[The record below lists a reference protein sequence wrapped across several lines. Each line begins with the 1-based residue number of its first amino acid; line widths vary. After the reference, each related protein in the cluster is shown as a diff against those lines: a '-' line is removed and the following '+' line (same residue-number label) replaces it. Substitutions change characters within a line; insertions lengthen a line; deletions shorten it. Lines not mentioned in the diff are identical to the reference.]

1 MRVSDVLLESPTV
14 GLLGL
19 RIFELSAV
27 GLPEFNTQL
36 PGEMSV
42 LVRREKEGLNKMP
55 ELRPEDMREPIPIPL
70 KPMVPAIPTNDEEL
84 RELGEDLQ
92 LMGCEGLLAQPLD
105 VQDAYVLIEFKFEK
119 GNQWLDTKR
128 RDPESWNPNTWAR
141 VYGFSRGVGA
151 GLACRK
157 DGLCAKKFRGDVD
170 PKEGLHPA
178 NCRNP
183 RERRVLEFL
192 MPILYPEKPKR
203 ISLTM
208 ANTLFGAL
216 SGVRPVNWGLLIHE
230 IVGRAIPN
238 IGRKPSYL
246 SPFILHLYKHYDC
259 ITPEEEDRLTI
270 AMEEVAY
277 KIRIPARLAT
287 RSSRMCLPHH
297 PGVRHF
303 RGPHPLFRG
312 PGGLS
317 LPPSFSSRAAPAASA
332 DGSQNPLGFYLA
344 KCGSIRMGDSG
355 RSLQARP
362 RQVDGTPSTVSLS
375 RAHHAGSQPGD
386 AGPKILSG
394 RSENITRSNP

>member
-170 PKEGLHPA
+170 LKEGLHPA
-178 NCRNP
+178 NCRNL

-192 MPILYPEKPKR
+192 MPILYPKK
-203 ISLTM
+203 
-208 ANTLFGAL
+208 A
-216 SGVRPVNWGLLIHE
+216 
-230 IVGRAIPN
+230 
-238 IGRKPSYL
+238 
-246 SPFILHLYKHYDC
+246 
-259 ITPEEEDRLTI
+259 
-270 AMEEVAY
+270 
-277 KIRIPARLAT
+277 
-287 RSSRMCLPHH
+287 
-297 PGVRHF
+297 
-303 RGPHPLFRG
+303 
-312 PGGLS
+312 
-317 LPPSFSSRAAPAASA
+317 
-332 DGSQNPLGFYLA
+332 
-344 KCGSIRMGDSG
+344 
-355 RSLQARP
+355 
-362 RQVDGTPSTVSLS
+362 
-375 RAHHAGSQPGD
+375 
-386 AGPKILSG
+386 
-394 RSENITRSNP
+394 